1 MWGAMGCFSVLGI
14 VISSIL
20 TTGCATLISGRTQEI
35 RVRSNPPGATVTVEP
50 SGEHTTT
57 PGTLSLR
64 RSGAPYRLLFELQGH
79 TRQSVMLTTST
90 NAWVWANLL
99 IGIVPGAFLT
109 IVDSSTGAELT
120 LTPDD
125 VDAQLPATDALR

>member
-1 MWGAMGCFSVLGI
+1 MRCFTVLGI
-14 VISSIL
+14 TVSVL
-20 TTGCATLISGRTQEI
+20 TAGCATLISGRTQGI

-50 SGEHTTT
+50 SGERTTT

-79 TRQSVMLTTST
+79 ARQSVMLTTST
-90 NAWVWANLL
+90 NAWTWANLVV
-99 IGIVPGAFLT
+99 GIVPGIFLMF
-109 IVDSSTGAELT
+109 VDSSTGAELA

-125 VDAQLPATDALR
+125 VDAQLTATDASR

>member
-1 MWGAMGCFSVLGI
+1 MRWLTVVGI
-14 VISSIL
+14 VISSVL
-20 TTGCATLISGRTQEI
+20 TAGCATLISGRTQEI
-35 RVRSNPPGATVTVEP
+35 RVRSNPPGATVMVEP

-90 NAWVWANLL
+90 NAWTWANLA
-99 IGIVPGAFLT
+99 IGIVPGAFLMM
-109 IVDSSTGAELT
+109 VDTSTGAELA

-125 VDAQLPATDALR
+125 VDAQLTATDASQ